1 MYLVLMV
8 HAVLTSPGHGGSLEH
23 DCIPRV
29 SLPVGQAVRFLPNLH
44 YLSASTNQLVTQYKI
59 DVSIEVEGCGSAN
72 KFHVRYFQA
81 SSSWGKVIG
90 GGGGGLDGR
99 NPLGA
104 SDDARNSAT
113 LAFPD
118 LGRYELAV
126 ELVSAGG
133 FEEIVS
139 VTTVSLEL
147 VRTEKRR
154 TFCYLIQTA
163 APIDVSHLKTGDSE
177 VLQLVWQ
184 ERVNESEGIVFFP
197 NCSWAQGRNRLFE
210 EMLRR
215 YADTEFEY
223 AVFMDDDVEL
233 EELLDYGINTGN
245 AWRTFERY
253 LTHWRP
259 AVGLPSYQ
267 GRRASASPRFDSE
280 VQTVYNFDQIVV
292 AYHWETWPGTQFT
305 RFTVQKY
312 KY

>member
-44 YLSASTNQLVTQYKI
+44 YLSAATNQLVTQYKI

-72 KFHVRYFQA
+72 KFQVRYFQA
-81 SSSWGKVIG
+81 SSWGKVIG
-90 GGGGGLDGR
+90 AGGAGLEGR
-99 NPLGA
+99 TPLGA
-104 SDDARNSAT
+104 SDDARNPAT
-113 LAFPD
+113 LAFPA
-118 LGRYELAV
+118 LGRYDLVV

-147 VRTEKRR
+147 VRTKKRR

-163 APIDVSHLKTGDSE
+163 APRDVSHLKTGDSE

-184 ERVNESEGIVFFP
+184 ERVDEGEGIVFFP
-197 NCSWAQGRNRLFE
+197 NCSLVQGRNRLFE

-215 YADTEFEY
+215 YAHTEFEY

-233 EELLDYGINTGN
+233 EELIDYGINTGN

-259 AVGLPSYQ
+259 AVGLPVHKCLQ
-267 GRRASASPRFDSE
+267 GRVVAGQEA
-280 VQTVYNFDQIVV
+280 QAVYNLDHLIVV
-292 AYHWETWPGTQFT
+292 AYHRETWPICLPYT
-305 RFTVQKY
+305 
-312 KY
+312 